1 MTTETRDGSPGYWFF
16 RGAAGLFSLPG
27 IILMLSFV
35 GFAAFCVETGMP
47 RDQVVFM
54 VGIVWALPAKMILVS
69 SIASGA
75 NIAAAFLAVTLSS
88 IRMMPMVA
96 ALVPEI
102 RGEKTRTLSLL
113 ALSHTVAIT
122 AWVYAMQRVPEVPRE
137 RRVVFCAGLGITLV
151 LANMILVG
159 IVYNLVVTF
168 PPILAGCLFFL
179 TPVYFLASIWAS
191 ARQRVIHVALVVGL
205 IMGPVATLLA
215 PEIDILI
222 TGIGG
227 GTIAWA
233 IERAMRQREGRKLA
247 AGLPTRTTEPEG
259 EA

>member
-1 MTTETRDGSPGYWFF
+1 MTAETSGGSSAYWFA

-102 RGEKTRTLSLL
+102 RAPKTRTLSLL

-122 AWVYAMQRVPEVPRE
+122 AWVYAMQRVPEVPRD
-137 RRVVFCAGLGITLV
+137 RRVAFCAGLGITLV
-151 LANMILVG
+151 VANMVLVG
-159 IVYNLVVTF
+159 VVYNFVVTF

-191 ARQRVIHVALVVGL
+191 ARHRVIHVAMVVGL
-205 IMGPVATLLA
+205 IVGPIATLLA
-215 PEIDILI
+215 PEIDILVA
-222 TGIGG
+222 GLGG
-227 GTIAWA
+227 GTIAFV
-233 IERAMRQREGRKLA
+233 IERAMRRREA
-247 AGLPTRTTEPEG
+247 SQQPSAGNGEG
-259 EA
+259 GQ